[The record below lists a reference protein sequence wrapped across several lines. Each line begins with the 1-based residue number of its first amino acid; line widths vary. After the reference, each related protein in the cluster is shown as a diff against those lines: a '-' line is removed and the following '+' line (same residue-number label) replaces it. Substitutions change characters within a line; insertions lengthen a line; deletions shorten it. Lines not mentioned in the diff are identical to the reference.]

1 MFASPFQK
9 ATKNYVEIEYRRGVT
24 AGEYAFAKVK
34 FGSLKRKQLESV
46 LCSMHQMTQDV
57 PQIPTHTQ
65 TAVRT
70 GYRKVPVE
78 VGYVSE

>member
-9 ATKNYVEIEYRRGVT
+9 ATKNYVEIEFRKGIT

-34 FGSLKRKQLESV
+34 FGSLKKKYLVELLSAMKE
-46 LCSMHQMTQDV
+46 LTSEV

-65 TAVRT
+65 TAVRA

-78 VGYVSE
+78 VGYVSQ